1 MPAALYISEGSGSS
15 RHMRQMLELA
25 LCKCLRKSHR
35 CREALVLAT
44 EVSQALDKS
53 LGRLNEWSVDAKR
66 LQGVLSSTVASHV
79 RALDLTHSNS
89 MSCSRLEAYDRTGR
103 RPPLYGSRSTFDTW
117 LL

>member
-1 MPAALYISEGSGSS
+1 
-15 RHMRQMLELA
+15 MRQMLELA
-25 LCKCLRKSHR
+25 LCKCLRKSDR

-79 RALDLTHSNS
+79 SAPELTHSNS
-89 MSCSRLEAYDRTGR
+89 TSCSGPESYDRTER
-103 RPPLYGSRSTFDTW
+103 RPPLYGSRFTLGTW
-117 LL
+117 QL